1 MVSAVKKRKEGNHT
15 LKKIEKFAVIGGD
28 MRQLVAARELSAHGI
43 HTVIYGFDIY
53 DGNYGSITKCASLA
67 EALRGADCVLLPL
80 PYSYDGVRLNC
91 PLTGEELRVM
101 DILSQADENAVIFTG
116 KAPTVTDGRIVDYYA
131 REEFSVLNAIPTAEG
146 ALSIAMT
153 ELPITVH
160 GMRVGVSGFGRIG
173 KTVSALFRAAGA
185 DVTVFARSF
194 EALAWAQTY
203 GCRPERFDRLRET
216 AHTFDCIINTVPAL
230 VIDVAILG
238 KMRQDTL
245 IIDLASKPGGV
256 DFAAAERLNIR
267 ALPALSLP
275 GKSSPD
281 TAGKIISETIL
292 NILCEKGVI

>member
-1 MVSAVKKRKEGNHT
+1 
-15 LKKIEKFAVIGGD
+15 
-28 MRQLVAARELSAHGI
+28 
-43 HTVIYGFDIY
+43 
-53 DGNYGSITKCASLA
+53 
-67 EALRGADCVLLPL
+67 
-80 PYSYDGVRLNC
+80 
-91 PLTGEELRVM
+91 M
-101 DILSQADENAVIFTG
+101 DILSQADANAVIFTG
-116 KAPTVTDGRIVDYYA
+116 KAPAVTDGRIVDYYA

-230 VIDVAILG
+230 VIDAAILG

>member
-131 REEFSVLNAIPTAEG
+131 REE
-146 ALSIAMT
+146 
-153 ELPITVH
+153 
-160 GMRVGVSGFGRIG
+160 
-173 KTVSALFRAAGA
+173 
-185 DVTVFARSF
+185 
-194 EALAWAQTY
+194 
-203 GCRPERFDRLRET
+203 
-216 AHTFDCIINTVPAL
+216 
-230 VIDVAILG
+230 
-238 KMRQDTL
+238 
-245 IIDLASKPGGV
+245 
-256 DFAAAERLNIR
+256 
-267 ALPALSLP
+267 
-275 GKSSPD
+275 
-281 TAGKIISETIL
+281 
-292 NILCEKGVI
+292 

>member
-203 GCRPERFDRLRET
+203 GCRPERLDRLRET

-230 VIDVAILG
+230 VIDAAILG